1 MRIATR
7 SIKTIAIIFKIE
19 FIDTTVRSISKIFL
33 TEYVNFLI
41 SIKEKTD
48 KEDPKYSIILFNLNM
63 LYGRFGMKPDKVKN
77 FKSCPN
83 CPKDYY
89 SIEAEELYLNPDILI
104 NDIIDMGNGK
114 EILRITEN
122 KNGTMVFLRR
132 K

>member
-48 KEDPKYSIILFNLNM
+48 KEDPKYSIFI
-63 LYGRFGMKPDKVKN
+63 
-77 FKSCPN
+77 
-83 CPKDYY
+83 
-89 SIEAEELYLNPDILI
+89 
-104 NDIIDMGNGK
+104 
-114 EILRITEN
+114 
-122 KNGTMVFLRR
+122 
-132 K
+132 

>member
-1 MRIATR
+1 
-7 SIKTIAIIFKIE
+7 
-19 FIDTTVRSISKIFL
+19 
-33 TEYVNFLI
+33 
-41 SIKEKTD
+41 
-48 KEDPKYSIILFNLNM
+48 M
-63 LYGRFGMKPDKVKN
+63 LYGRFGMKPDKVKI
-77 FKSCPN
+77 FLSCPN